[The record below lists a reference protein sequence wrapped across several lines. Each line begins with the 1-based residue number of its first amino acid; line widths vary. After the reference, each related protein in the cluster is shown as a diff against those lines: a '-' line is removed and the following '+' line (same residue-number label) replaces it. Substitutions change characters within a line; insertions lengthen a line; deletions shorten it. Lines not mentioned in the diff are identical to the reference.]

1 MADGPAPGVTAHLA
15 LVQQRIRDVLKAS
28 ALDFTNRTYTAVVH
42 FRLHKNRSVSLVQLE
57 QSSGNENYN
66 AAGKQAVLN
75 TSPLPAFPPDLS
87 HVYVDAHITLTAP
100 SEKK

>member
-1 MADGPAPGVTAHLA
+1 MADGTAPGATAYLA
-15 LVQQRIRDVLKAS
+15 FVRQQVRDVWKAS
-28 ALDFTNRTYTAVVH
+28 ALDFTNHTHTTVIG
-42 FRLHKNRSVSLVQLE
+42 FRLHKNRSVSLVQIE
-57 QSSGNENYN
+57 QSSSNENYN

-87 HVYVDAHITLTAP
+87 HAYVDAHITLTTP

>member
-1 MADGPAPGVTAHLA
+1 
-15 LVQQRIRDVLKAS
+15 VQI
-28 ALDFTNRTYTAVVH
+28 
-42 FRLHKNRSVSLVQLE
+42 E
-57 QSSGNENYN
+57 QPSSNENYN